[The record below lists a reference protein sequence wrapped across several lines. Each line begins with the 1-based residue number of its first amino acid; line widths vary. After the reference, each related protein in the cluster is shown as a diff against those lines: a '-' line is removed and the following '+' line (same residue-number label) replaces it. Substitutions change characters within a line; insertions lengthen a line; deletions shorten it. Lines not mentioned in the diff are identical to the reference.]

1 MDSSIPQFELGVL
14 RQILAQLKAQT
25 CLLKALV
32 RGTAIEVLELG
43 QLEAEVQQIIDGNT
57 DTDVAELNVSNS
69 PARDKGEMNMAGKV
83 FGLGV
88 PATFAMNDNQS
99 NTATLA
105 PVKADG
111 SPASLAPGV
120 LIQHVVAPGT
130 ALSIAPAADSLSY
143 VATGIAGQAG
153 TEVVTST
160 YTNPDGTVVSTT
172 NTYTI
177 GNPAALDVAD
187 FILTNGPAT
196 P

>member
-1 MDSSIPQFELGVL
+1 
-14 RQILAQLKAQT
+14 
-25 CLLKALV
+25 
-32 RGTAIEVLELG
+32 
-43 QLEAEVQQIIDGNT
+43 
-57 DTDVAELNVSNS
+57 
-69 PARDKGEMNMAGKV
+69 MAGKV

-88 PATFAMNDNQS
+88 PATFSMDDNQK
-99 NTATLA
+99 NIATLA

-111 SPASLAPGV
+111 SPATLAAGV
-120 LIQHVVAPGT
+120 LIQHVVAPGV

-143 VATGIAGQAG
+143 DASGIAGQSG

-187 FILTNGPAT
+187 FVLTNGPAG
-196 P
+196 PQ